1 LLPLVRW
8 RRAVLGGVVIAEQGS
23 IGRETFM
30 SSDGRRKGKILGLRL
45 TSDGGAPAR
54 KRKVAR
60 C

>member
-1 LLPLVRW
+1 VRW
-8 RRAVLGGVVIAEQGS
+8 RRAVLGGVVIIEQGS

-45 TSDGGAPAR
+45 TSDGGALAR
-54 KRKVAR
+54 KRKVVR